1 MKLNFLN
8 FLKKNKKVKIKT
20 EEILTDEYLTSIEKT
35 PINNN
40 VILLPAYY
48 IYKNGFLRNFSFDD
62 FVSKHDEYFNK
73 KFENSITPHNF
84 LFLYY
89 IIEETIEFHKD
100 ENRYY
105 LYLSDVDIGIQ
116 DALYLEFIKN
126 NDNYIIK
133 IQDEIHNDLILIT
146 KNNKEYQIDKQ
157 KFIFEGE
164 TLHIYIDDNKIY
176 MKNDSLLFD
185 FNGKISIKN

>member
-1 MKLNFLN
+1 MKLSFLN
-8 FLKKNKKVKIKT
+8 FFKKNKNTIIKK
-20 EEILTDEYLTSIEKT
+20 EQILDDEYLNSVEKT
-35 PINNN
+35 SFCNN

-62 FVSKHDEYFNK
+62 FVSKHDDYFNK
-73 KFENSITPHNF
+73 KFNNSITPHNF
-84 LFLYY
+84 LFLYN
-89 IIEETIEFHKD
+89 IIEETISFHKD

-116 DALYLEFIKN
+116 DALYLEFIKDK
-126 NDNYIIK
+126 DNYIIK
-133 IQDEIHNDLILIT
+133 IQDEFHNDLILIK
-146 KNNKEYQIDKQ
+146 KNNNEYNIGKQ

-164 TLHIYIDDNKIY
+164 ILVVYIDNNKVY
-176 MKNDSLLFD
+176 MKNNSLLFD